1 MAPRTASSSIEVFEH
16 GTLGRLD
23 DAERNDLKDF
33 ALANAEDEGGNL
45 RQILALR
52 DNQLYARNHVGII
65 ETLRGTV
72 VEILPKVEF
81 DSSDGDVRKQTRLVF
96 LEMLRAYRGLRF
108 AQFNQTSINALRQ
121 FNMLNVFIRLFLD
134 DLLRLTQRG
143 LARHYQSVEDNL
155 PCLRGR
161 IQFAEHIRLN
171 AANGAWFFV
180 AFDEFTADRP
190 VNRLIHTTIHR
201 LRAVAHPDHLQL
213 LHQLR
218 ICFADVPLSTNPRA
232 DWERRR
238 IDRSMRHYETVMAW
252 VGLFL
257 FNHGLAT
264 FAGEH
269 VNRALLFP
277 MEKVF
282 EDFLVDAFQRHQND
296 YGVRAQNPQC
306 PFAKRVALATG
317 NDPAMLEST
326 PAFTMKPDIA
336 LMHRDDVCFVLDAKW
351 KVIKDPKHDVA
362 QSDIYQL
369 YSYGRKYGCRTVA
382 LIYPRTAQFRRPLRY
397 DFDDKVTGQPLS
409 LWCFPFDVVHPRDS
423 VQCILNHLD

>member
-1 MAPRTASSSIEVFEH
+1 MPKTASSHIVVREH
-16 GTLGRLD
+16 RPLGRLD
-23 DAERNDLKDF
+23 RADLNDLKDF
-33 ALANAEDEGGNL
+33 ALANAEDNEGNPRSVLTLQNG
-45 RQILALR
+45 
-52 DNQLYARNHVGII
+52 QLHARNHVGIV
-65 ETLRGTV
+65 ETRRGTV

-81 DSSDGDVRKQTRLVF
+81 DRDEDARKVF
-96 LEMLRAYRGLRF
+96 LKMLRSHRATRPV
-108 AQFNQTSINALRQ
+108 QFDQASIRSLHR
-121 FNMLNVFIRLFLD
+121 FNMLQVFIRLFLD
-134 DLLRLTQRG
+134 DLVRLTQRG

-171 AANGAWFFV
+171 AANGARFFV

-201 LRAVAHPDHLQL
+201 LRAVAHPDHRQL

-218 ICFADVPLSTNPRA
+218 ICFADVPRSTRPEV
-232 DWERRR
+232 DWERHR

-296 YGVRAQNPQC
+296 YEVKAQKPQC
-306 PFAKRVALATG
+306 RFAKQVALATG
-317 NDPAMLEST
+317 EFI

-336 LMHRDDVCFVLDAKW
+336 LMHRDDVCFILDAKW
-351 KVIKDPKHDVA
+351 KTINNPKHDIA
-362 QSDIYQL
+362 QSDVYQL

-382 LIYPRTAQFRRPLRY
+382 LIYPRTAQFQHPLRY
-397 DFDDKVTGQPLS
+397 DFDDTVTSQPLS

-423 VQCILNHLD
+423 VQRILNHLG